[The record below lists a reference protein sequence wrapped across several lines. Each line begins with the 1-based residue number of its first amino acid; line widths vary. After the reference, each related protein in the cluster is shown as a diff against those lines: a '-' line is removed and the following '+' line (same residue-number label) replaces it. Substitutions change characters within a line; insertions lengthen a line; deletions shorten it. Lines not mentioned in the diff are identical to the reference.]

1 MNKERFLKLDGLRGL
16 FALSVSLY
24 HYPSQFVPDFFFNF
38 FFVRSSWLFVDFFFV
53 LSGFVI
59 ALNYNQIQS
68 FDALVV
74 FCKKRFIRIYP
85 LLFYSVIIFLI
96 SYIILFYFLP
106 NYVNYFNSNNATIQ
120 TFESLLLLN
129 STPILGTGTGI
140 NGPSWSISSEF
151 LCYFLFGIFS
161 LVFFKKNILYKT
173 YFYLLTLLVSVLSL
187 LIIGDNGIHYTS
199 DLGFLRGFY
208 GFFIGAL
215 LHMFYSKNKISVT
228 NSFIE
233 PISMGLIIGALY
245 ITHYF
250 IFFSFLVP
258 PIFGVVIYLLL
269 NSNGPISR
277 FFEKKVFVFLG
288 DISYS
293 VYLNHSIVIT
303 IITKLFFDFFM
314 IPNTLLFQ
322 IIIFIF
328 CILFLI
334 LYSVFTRR
342 YIELN
347 IGKRLGTL
355 FKLKKINNYKNQ

>member
-151 LCYFLFGIFS
+151 LCYF
-161 LVFFKKNILYKT
+161 Y
-173 YFYLLTLLVSVLSL
+173 
-187 LIIGDNGIHYTS
+187 
-199 DLGFLRGFY
+199 LGFFRW
-208 GFFIGAL
+208 
-215 LHMFYSKNKISVT
+215 
-228 NSFIE
+228 
-233 PISMGLIIGALY
+233 
-245 ITHYF
+245 
-250 IFFSFLVP
+250 FFSKK
-258 PIFGVVIYLLL
+258 IYY
-269 NSNGPISR
+269 I
-277 FFEKKVFVFLG
+277 K
-288 DISYS
+288 
-293 VYLNHSIVIT
+293 H
-303 IITKLFFDFFM
+303 
-314 IPNTLLFQ
+314 
-322 IIIFIF
+322 IFI
-328 CILFLI
+328 
-334 LYSVFTRR
+334 Y
-342 YIELN
+342 
-347 IGKRLGTL
+347 
-355 FKLKKINNYKNQ
+355 